1 MKSKSFAS
9 ILLKRAAKIYLKISQ
24 NFILENMK
32 NSVLTETYLMTLFYT
47 SQHTFFLDDI
57 KQHEYNDAMY
67 DSYEQQHRLHP
78 CDVL

>member
-1 MKSKSFAS
+1 
-9 ILLKRAAKIYLKISQ
+9 
-24 NFILENMK
+24 
-32 NSVLTETYLMTLFYT
+32 MTLFYT
-47 SQHTFFLDDI
+47 LQHTFFLDDI